1 MSNKIRVLK
10 VSFDVGLKPYEV
22 AAFRGAMVHK
32 VGKEE
37 TLFHNHLSDGYRYK
51 YPLIQYK
58 AIGGKPVIVCIENGV
73 DHIHKYFEKRDW
85 SIMIGDKK
93 LDMKIASLN
102 LNQFTMQAWEHKF
115 DYRISNWL
123 ALNQNNVKKYNEIDS
138 LAEKITLLEGL
149 LKANILSFA
158 KGIDWHVDRTIE
170 VSIKQLDEP
179 KAITFK
185 SQKLLAFNAQFSTNV
200 FLPNHIGLGKGVS
213 VGFGVVKQSKKET
226 LKQ

>member
-1 MSNKIRVLK
+1 MQKIRILTVA
-10 VSFDVGLKPYEV
+10 FDTQIKPYEV
-22 AAFRGAMVHK
+22 AAFRGAMAEK
-32 VGKEE
+32 VGREE
-37 TLFHNHLSDGYRYK
+37 VLFHNHTNEGFRYK

-58 AIGGKPVIVCIENGV
+58 AIGGKPTIICIEEGV

-85 SIMIGDKK
+85 SIMIGDRK

-123 ALNQNNVKKYNEIDS
+123 ALNQDNIKKYNDIDS
-138 LAEKITLLEGL
+138 LAERLTLLEGL

-170 VSIKQLDEP
+170 VSVKQLDEP
-179 KAITFK
+179 KSITFK

-200 FLPNHIGLGKGVS
+200 FIPKHIGLGKGVS
-213 VGFGVVKQSKKET
+213 VGFGVVISNKNNS
-226 LKQ
+226 